1 MGTARRK
8 AHRTAEDRILLAVT
22 VIAWLLY
29 LLSSLLLSWSIY
41 HILVNDHMVRQ
52 SAKDA
57 VHETSGW
64 PMVKRTEMFQASLE
78 YNNRL
83 EQRFGS
89 SIPADMRNE
98 DGQPLELLDSEYI
111 NMGGNTIATLN
122 IPSISVTVPIYH
134 TTLDTV
140 LDKGA
145 GHMYG
150 TALPAGQEGTS
161 SVIAAHSGGVQG
173 LLFSRLVELRQGA
186 YFYVNIYGTTHAYQV
201 DATTTVLPDQVEQA
215 LQEEKAKARTATSVT
230 AKKTDDPSDMRTQ
243 IPAPDKSGTARVS
256 MVTCTPIGVNTHRL
270 IISGH
275 RVGTPSPAPAAD
287 SVKDT
292 RLQALIWALVVL
304 VIAITAAVI
313 FHIIRKHSN
322 IKTAKGRHHA

>member
-64 PMVKRTEMFQASLE
+64 PMVKRTEMFQAALE

-150 TALPAGQEGTS
+150 TALPVGQEGTS

-215 LQEEKAKARTATSVT
+215 LQEEKAKARTAASVT

-243 IPAPDKSGTARVS
+243 IFSAPIAAPGWKNKKSR
-256 MVTCTPIGVNTHRL
+256 
-270 IISGH
+270 
-275 RVGTPSPAPAAD
+275 
-287 SVKDT
+287 
-292 RLQALIWALVVL
+292 
-304 VIAITAAVI
+304 
-313 FHIIRKHSN
+313 
-322 IKTAKGRHHA
+322 